1 MRRSRCRTTSAGT
14 ARATPRGKSSVRSR
28 SAGGSRSSPTTS
40 TRSLIHDRM
49 PKRGIRSGRQPRSG
63 GRADSI
69 SIRTWSKRS
78 ARWTWSYC
86 SPRWY
91 ECTVSAT
98 LNIGDVLG
106 GFRLESQLGGGGM
119 GVVWLAEEQNGH
131 GRRAALKVLPEDLAE
146 NAEIRERF
154 LRESKYAER
163 VKHPNIA
170 EVYGAGEQDGNLWL
184 AMRYLEGTDLSSII
198 RRAGPLQPRQAL
210 AITGQVAAALDE
222 AHRAGL
228 LHRDVKPAN
237 VMLAS
242 ADGTERAYVI
252 DFGLGKAPQTDEQG
266 LTKPGQFVGTID
278 YTAPEQIT
286 QEQELTGRVDQYSLA
301 CLLYEMLTGEGP
313 FRKKRDVEVI
323 MAHVGEPPP
332 KPSEKRKGLPEAIDA
347 VVARGMAKD
356 PAERYETCT
365 ALFEAASEALAEVA
379 EKDLESAGATPAGHD
394 TVYLLFDSGDEKGRV
409 VQVTGDEFVIGRD
422 DSANL
427 QILDTRASRRHATLK
442 VLPGG
447 NAELRDL
454 DSSNGTLLNGAPVK
468 SAVLSG
474 NEKIRIGDTEMS
486 FYPVDPIRAKTSVG
500 LTEKPRLSAVIAKRG
515 QSAIQR
521 LRIEKKLRNLTI
533 LAGTAL
539 AAIVVVV
546 VLLVTG
552 VLGGGEGPNVAAV
565 VDAAGPSTVFVK
577 TNQNETGSG
586 WVLDAS
592 QGLVVTNGHVV
603 NQGQSY
609 QVGVNGKLY
618 NAKVVGDAPCDDLA
632 VLKLE
637 GRPAGWKNMPLDS
650 QSNVKEGDDI
660 VALGFPQGAA
670 TNAKLTATP
679 GVVSVAKTQY
689 NESVPDIPNYS
700 DVIQVDAA
708 INPGNSGGPLIKA
721 DSKKLI
727 GVNSAVRTVNAQGRT
742 IQGQNYAIGVDRVK
756 QIVNYLRTGK
766 SLGWFGFNLTY
777 PDTKQLADAGLPQGV
792 ESSAAVAGSPAAG

>member
-1 MRRSRCRTTSAGT
+1 
-14 ARATPRGKSSVRSR
+14 
-28 SAGGSRSSPTTS
+28 
-40 TRSLIHDRM
+40 
-49 PKRGIRSGRQPRSG
+49 
-63 GRADSI
+63 
-69 SIRTWSKRS
+69 
-78 ARWTWSYC
+78 
-86 SPRWY
+86 
-91 ECTVSAT
+91 
-98 LNIGDVLG
+98 
-106 GFRLESQLGGGGM
+106 M
-119 GVVWLAEEQNGH
+119 GVVWLAEDESGQ
-131 GRRAALKVLPEDLAE
+131 GRRAALKVLPEDLAH
-146 NAEIRERF
+146 NSEIRERF
-154 LRESKYAER
+154 LRESGYAER

-184 AMRYLEGTDLSSII
+184 AMRYLEGTDLASIL
-198 RRAGPLQPRQAL
+198 RRGGPLQPRQAL
-210 AITGQVAAALDE
+210 SITGQVAAALDE
-222 AHRAGL
+222 AHKAGL
-228 LHRDVKPAN
+228 LHRDIKPAN
-237 VMLAS
+237 VMIAS
-242 ADGTERAYVI
+242 DDGTERAYVI
-252 DFGLGKAPQTDEQG
+252 DFGLGKAPQTDEHG

-286 QEQELTGRVDQYSLA
+286 QNQELTGKVDEYSLA
-301 CLLYEMLTGEGP
+301 CLLYEMLTGEVP
-313 FRKKRDVEVI
+313 FPKKRDVEVI
-323 MAHVGEPPP
+323 MAHVGEAPP
-332 KPSEKRKGLPEAIDA
+332 KATDKREGLPPAIDDVIA
-347 VVARGMAKD
+347 KGMAKEPGD
-356 PAERYETCT
+356 RYENCT
-365 ALFEAASEALAEVA
+365 ALFEAASEALAEIVDKELA
-379 EKDLESAGATPAGHD
+379 AGDYVPAGAD
-394 TVYLLFDSGDEKGRV
+394 TVYLLFESGDEKGRV

-422 DSANL
+422 DTADL
-427 QILDTRASRRHATLK
+427 QILDTRASRRHASLK

-447 NAELRDL
+447 NAELRDM
-454 DSSNGTLLNGAPVK
+454 DSSNGTQLNGAPVK

-474 NEKIRIGDTEMS
+474 NERIRIGDTELS
-486 FYPVDPIRAKTSVG
+486 FFPVDPIRAKTTVG
-500 LTEKPRLSAVIAKRG
+500 LTDKPRLSAIIAKRG

-533 LAGTAL
+533 VAGATI
-539 AAIVVVV
+539 AAILILV
-546 VLLVTG
+546 VLLLTG
-552 VLGGGEGPNVAAV
+552 VLGGGGGANVAAV

-637 GRPAGWKNMPLDS
+637 GAPAGWKNMPLDS

-660 VALGFPQGAA
+660 VALGFPQSAA
-670 TNAKLTATP
+670 ANAKLTATT

-727 GVNSAVRTVNAQGRT
+727 GVNSAVRTENQQGRA

-756 QIVNYLRTGK
+756 QVVNYLRTGK

-777 PDTKQLADAGLPQGV
+777 PTTEQLGQLPEGV
-792 ESSAAVAGSPAAG
+792 MSAAAVAGTPAVSVVNGK